1 MSAHAEVMDLVA
13 QMKSAEQPFVLATVV
28 RTVSVTAAKAGAK
41 AIIRPDGTIVAG
53 WIGGGCAR
61 GAVLKAARE
70 ALLDGEPRMVSVQPE
85 NLLAELG
92 VKPGDNREGI
102 RFASNMCPSKG
113 TMDIFVEPVLPHP
126 SLVIFGAS
134 PVAMSLAAQARQ
146 LGYHVTLA
154 APAADIAAEPDA
166 HVIVDGFAPRYLN
179 EARRFVVVSTQGK
192 GDEAALR
199 AALAIKAEYHA
210 FVGSRRKMAALREKL
225 VAGGI
230 AREAIDRVK
239 APAGLDLGAITPEEI
254 AMSILAEI
262 TVERRR
268 GQRAANPVPAN
279 KDSTMQMNDSQR
291 IPAPKEKVWAALNDP
306 EILKQCIPGCQS
318 LDMSSADRDDRD
330 RRVQGRAGEGDLRR
344 QGDAVRSRSAEQL
357 SDFGRGLR
365 RRCRLCKRRR
375 AVRLEAEGPDV
386 TVLHYDVDAQ
396 IGGKLAQLGSRL
408 IDSTAKKLAGE
419 FFASFGQV
427 VGGTAAAP
435 AEAAPK
441 GWLGKLTGAV

>member
-1 MSAHAEVMDLVA
+1 MGAHVEVMDLVA
-13 QMKSAEQPFVLATVV
+13 QMKAAEETFVLATVV

-70 ALLDGEPRMVSVQPE
+70 ALADGAPRIVSVQPE

-92 VKPGDNREGI
+92 VKPGETREGV

-126 SLVIFGAS
+126 SLVILGAS
-134 PVAMSLAAQARQ
+134 PVAFSLAAQARP

-154 APAADIAAEPDA
+154 APAGDLASSPEADTLISSFTLGAL
-166 HVIVDGFAPRYLN
+166 HQ
-179 EARRFVVVSTQGK
+179 ARRFVVVSTQGK

-199 AALAIKAEYHA
+199 AAIAVDATYHA

-225 VAGGI
+225 IAEGVA
-230 AREAIDRVK
+230 AAAIDRVK

-268 GQRAANPVPAN
+268 GQR
-279 KDSTMQMNDSQR
+279 
-291 IPAPKEKVWAALNDP
+291 
-306 EILKQCIPGCQS
+306 G
-318 LDMSSADRDDRD
+318 
-330 RRVQGRAGEGDLRR
+330 
-344 QGDAVRSRSAEQL
+344 
-357 SDFGRGLR
+357 
-365 RRCRLCKRRR
+365 
-375 AVRLEAEGPDV
+375 
-386 TVLHYDVDAQ
+386 
-396 IGGKLAQLGSRL
+396 
-408 IDSTAKKLAGE
+408 
-419 FFASFGQV
+419 
-427 VGGTAAAP
+427 
-435 AEAAPK
+435 
-441 GWLGKLTGAV
+441 

>member
-1 MSAHAEVMDLVA
+1 VTAHVEVMDLVA
-13 QMKSAEQPFVLATVV
+13 QMKAAEQAFALATVV

-70 ALLDGEPRMVSVQPE
+70 ALADGEPRMVSVQPE
-85 NLLAELG
+85 DMLAELG
-92 VKPGDNREGI
+92 VKAGDNRDGI

-154 APAADIAAEPDA
+154 APASDLSVVPEADALI
-166 HVIVDGFAPRYLN
+166 DGFALG
-179 EARRFVVVSTQGK
+179 ELHQAKRFIVISTQGK

-199 AALAIKAEYHA
+199 AALSVEAGYYA

-225 VAGGI
+225 LSGGVAP
-230 AREAIDRVK
+230 EQIDRVK

-262 TVERRR
+262 TIERRR
-268 GQRAANPVPAN
+268 GQRTPA
-279 KDSTMQMNDSQR
+279 S
-291 IPAPKEKVWAALNDP
+291 PPK
-306 EILKQCIPGCQS
+306 
-318 LDMSSADRDDRD
+318 
-330 RRVQGRAGEGDLRR
+330 
-344 QGDAVRSRSAEQL
+344 
-357 SDFGRGLR
+357 
-365 RRCRLCKRRR
+365 
-375 AVRLEAEGPDV
+375 
-386 TVLHYDVDAQ
+386 
-396 IGGKLAQLGSRL
+396 
-408 IDSTAKKLAGE
+408 
-419 FFASFGQV
+419 
-427 VGGTAAAP
+427 
-435 AEAAPK
+435 
-441 GWLGKLTGAV
+441 